1 MNPVRNPVLARW
13 SSLDPIAAA
22 REILPCCGSQA
33 WAAEMAARR
42 PFADIDAVLSVADTV
57 WMGLPE
63 SAWDEA
69 FASHPRIGQQ
79 RPGGDATPEA
89 LEWSRA
95 EQTAAASQDGA
106 VQDALVEGN
115 RRYEERFGR
124 IFIVCAQGR
133 AATEILA
140 LLEKRLGNDP
150 RVELLEAVEE
160 QRRIMQL
167 RLHKWLNA
175 REDRGTMSISTHIL
189 DTATGTPAAEVPL
202 SLARW
207 QNNDW
212 ELLQAAATDA
222 DGRCR
227 QLLADER
234 FEPGIYRVRFDTAA
248 YYEAKGLEGLYP
260 YVDVV
265 FEVRPGQ
272 AQYHIPLLLTANG
285 YTTYRG
291 S

>member
-1 MNPVRNPVLARW
+1 MNPVLACW
-13 SSLDPIAAA
+13 SLLDPVAAA

-42 PFADIDAVLSVADTV
+42 PFVDTEAMLLVADAV

-63 SAWDEA
+63 SAWQEA

-79 RPGGDATPEA
+79 KPQGEATPEA
-89 LEWSRA
+89 LAWSRT
-95 EQTAAASQDGA
+95 EQSAAVSQDEA
-106 VQDALVEGN
+106 VRRALTEGN

-124 IFIVCAQGR
+124 IFIVCAHGR
-133 AATEILA
+133 TAMEILA
-140 LLEKRLGNDP
+140 LLEKRLSNNR
-150 RVELLEAVEE
+150 RVELQEAAEE
-160 QRRIMQL
+160 QRQIMQL
-167 RLHKWLNA
+167 RLHKWLDA
-175 REDRGTMSISTHIL
+175 REDRGTMGISTHIL
-189 DTATGTPAAEVPL
+189 DTATGTPAVEVPL

-207 QNNDW
+207 QNEDW

-227 QLLADER
+227 QLLLDDR

-248 YYEAKGLEGLYP
+248 YYEVKGLEGLYP

-265 FEVRPGQ
+265 FEVKPGQ
-272 AQYHIPLLLTANG
+272 AHYHIPLLLTANG